1 MLANMQQCLS
11 EYPAALL
18 QARDRIELKVGAQV
32 LLVRN
37 LSSRRGLVNGARG
50 VVTKFQGSTMRLP
63 VVRFANVSDLI
74 PRLTLAMLLSCAV
87 CCLGVD
93 GFAQASSSAAL
104 LLPRK
109 NCGSRQHF
117 SSSLP
122 CLLPAQLHVM
132 QLSQTCLVPVCCD

>member
-1 MLANMQQCLS
+1 MQQRLS

-32 LLVRN
+32 MLVRN

-74 PRLTLAMLLSCAV
+74 PRLTLAMPISCVV
-87 CCLGVD
+87 CC
-93 GFAQASSSAAL
+93 AWY
-104 LLPRK
+104 
-109 NCGSRQHF
+109 
-117 SSSLP
+117 
-122 CLLPAQLHVM
+122 
-132 QLSQTCLVPVCCD
+132 